1 MGYVVDSATET
12 GWVTKYR
19 NLIHFS
25 VVTSAKDEYTTVRNL
40 TFHRHIASVSLAA
53 HTLSYTV
60 LTTTVRTSGWPAA
73 DGLPTR

>member
-25 VVTSAKDEYTTVRNL
+25 VVTSATKDEYTTVRNL

-53 HTLSYTV
+53 HTLYS
-60 LTTTVRTSGWPAA
+60 TVRTSGWPAA